1 MVGLLWRE
9 RSHRDYRHTSIIACP
24 CDRTRKWSGGRVQ
37 VCSAFRPIQPRRGG
51 GGADVGRGCLHRP
64 GRGSVLLARVG
75 YLEFPCAASSD
86 AASRVGAGEERT
98 WGGDA
103 CIALGGRTLLPR
115 PYASQAARD
124 GILPRN
130 LPLQGPAILDT
141 FPTVMCDR
149 DPDITAESVFLL
161 IIIYR
166 MVTLLFGSSLTQM
179 RRNKQVSCNVF
190 M

>member
-37 VCSAFRPIQPRRGG
+37 VCSVFRPIQPRRGG

-64 GRGSVLLARVG
+64 GWENA
-75 YLEFPCAASSD
+75 P
-86 AASRVGAGEERT
+86 
-98 WGGDA
+98 
-103 CIALGGRTLLPR
+103 PPP
-115 PYASQAARD
+115 PYAIQAARD

-130 LPLQGPAILDT
+130 LPLQGPAILNT
-141 FPTVMCDR
+141 FPIVMSDR
-149 DPDITAESVFLL
+149 DPDITVESVFLL